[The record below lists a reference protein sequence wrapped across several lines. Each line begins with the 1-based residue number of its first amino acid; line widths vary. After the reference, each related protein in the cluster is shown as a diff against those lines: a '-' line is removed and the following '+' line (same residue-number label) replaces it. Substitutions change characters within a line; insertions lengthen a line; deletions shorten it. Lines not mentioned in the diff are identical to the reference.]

1 MTAFHTC
8 AMSKPV
14 SGRGSFDFP
23 NGTYDGEWREGK
35 RHGHGVMRYAA
46 GDCYE
51 GCFVEGK
58 KHGRGKCVYADSG
71 MYDGEWSM
79 GEWHGR
85 GKVQWANGNTYEGG
99 FAVGVVSGKGK
110 FVWANGGSYE
120 GEYSQG
126 QKHGRGLILYAVG
139 GEPSIPGLD
148 YFWNAGDKMDC
159 GFKHDVRHGTCT
171 YTFFNGETFN
181 CWWASGRCPEFT
193 ARQRAVR
200 AAPDCVSS
208 QARAA
213 ADQAATKAVADSMVS
228 SSFCTLLHD

>member
-1 MTAFHTC
+1 
-8 AMSKPV
+8 MSKPF

-35 RHGHGVMRYAA
+35 RHGLGVMRYAD

-51 GCFVEGK
+51 G
-58 KHGRGKCVYADSG
+58 
-71 MYDGEWSM
+71 
-79 GEWHGR
+79 
-85 GKVQWANGNTYEGG
+85 TYEGDFEAG
-99 FAVGVVSGKGK
+99 DVSGKGK
-110 FVWANGGSYE
+110 FVWANGDSYE

-126 QKHGRGLILYAVG
+126 RKHGRGLIVYAVG

-148 YFWNAGDKMDC
+148 YSWNAGDKMDC
-159 GFKHDVRHGTCT
+159 GFKTDVRHGTCT

-200 AAPDCVSS
+200 AAPDRVSS

-213 ADQAATKAVADSMVS
+213 ADQAAAKAVADSMVGG
-228 SSFCTLLHD
+228 SFCTLLHD